1 MSPYSGEPLPT
12 VSIAGKAL
20 TLLLQALVIA
30 GSLLISTLVAVVTVA
45 GSLLIVLEM
54 LVVFL
59 LCSPW
64 LLPQRVTGAR
74 RSKLGPW
81 IVAGALSL
89 FVGGGIA
96 IDFWRF
102 MVTPVKIEATEQQIA
117 SLEGYE
123 VRQGMHLGDILS
135 DLRRQGLELRHPLFV
150 PFADLGGYDG
160 RIRTGEY
167 AIDPSTWS
175 PYRLLH
181 DLTSSGGKQYAVTLV
196 EGRTIKQALNAVW
209 SQRRFDRTLGLVD
222 YADLARR
229 LDLPAGVESPEGW
242 LLPETYHFPRGTSD
256 MQVLR
261 RAVAEMKSFLDREW
275 QGRVPHPKV
284 KTRYQALI
292 LASMVERETGLA
304 SERGRVAAVL
314 LRRLEKGIKLQIDS
328 TLIYGLGDE
337 FDGNLRRVHLRRDGP
352 FNTYTRHGM
361 PPTPIALPSRE
372 AIRAVFHPA
381 DSEALYF
388 VARGDGSHHFSKTLA
403 EHNRAVDRYQK
414 KRRKRAGRAGSPG
427 IRD

>member
-1 MSPYSGEPLPT
+1 MT
-12 VSIAGKAL
+12 I
-20 TLLLQALVIA
+20 LLQALVIA

-45 GSLLIVLEM
+45 GSLLIVLEV

-64 LLPQRVTGAR
+64 LLPQAVTGAR
-74 RSKLGPW
+74 SSNLGPW
-81 IVAGALSL
+81 ILAGAFSL
-89 FVGGGIA
+89 FIGGGIA

-102 MVTPVKIEATEQQIA
+102 MVTPIKREATEREIA

-135 DLRRQGLELRHPLFV
+135 DLRRQGLKLRHPLFV
-150 PFADLGGYDG
+150 PFADLWGYDG

-167 AIDPSTWS
+167 AINPRIWS
-175 PYRLLH
+175 PYRLLY
-181 DLTSSGGKQYAVTLV
+181 DLTSSGGKQYAVTLI
-196 EGRTIKQALNAVW
+196 EGKTFKQALNAIW
-209 SQRRFDRTLGLVD
+209 GQRSFDRTLGPINDVE
-222 YADLARR
+222 LARQ

-261 RAVAEMKSFLDREW
+261 RAVAEMKRFLDREW

-284 KTRYQALI
+284 KTGYQALI
-292 LASMVERETGLA
+292 LASMVERETSLA
-304 SERGRVAAVL
+304 SERSRVAAVL
-314 LRRLEKGIKLQIDS
+314 LRRLEKRIKLQIDS

-352 FNTYTRHGM
+352 YNTYTRYGL
-361 PPTPIALPSRE
+361 PPTPIALPSR
-372 AIRAVFHPA
+372 ASIRAVFHPV
-381 DSEALYF
+381 DSDALYF
-388 VARGDGSHHFSKTLA
+388 VSRGNGSHHFSRTLA

-414 KRRKRAGRAGSPG
+414 RRRKSEKNQ
-427 IRD
+427 